1 MRASEKTFQILT
13 QVAVRSG
20 RERKA
25 GRVFLQTYS
34 PDHPVIKSLI
44 FGNRN
49 AFFKE
54 ELRLRKNYHLPPFS
68 KLASIIISGKNEK
81 EIINTS
87 WKIKN
92 SFPNYEGVK
101 ILGPAPSTLSKKAG
115 RMRWRLLI
123 KSKKTTDLSALIRKS
138 LAVIKH
144 KSRVKIKIDIDPT
157 NFY

>member
-1 MRASEKTFQILT
+1 M
-13 QVAVRSG
+13 
-20 RERKA
+20 
-25 GRVFLQTYS
+25 
-34 PDHPVIKSLI
+34 
-44 FGNRN
+44 
-49 AFFKE
+49 
-54 ELRLRKNYHLPPFS
+54 
-68 KLASIIISGKNEK
+68 
-81 EIINTS
+81 
-87 WKIKN
+87 KIKN